1 MTRIL
6 KTLQEVGL
14 GYVTLGQPSPSLSG
28 GEAQRVRLAR
38 EVTKAKTGDL
48 VLLDEPTTG
57 LHPGDLDRLLTVLDR
72 LTANG
77 CTVVV
82 VEHQADVIAA
92 ADWRIEL
99 GPGGGPDGG
108 RLQHCG
114 PAVAEQRPR
123 VTPRAKPRA
132 DRRSSDA
139 IRVRGAR
146 AHNLQGVD
154 VEFAKDRFTVVTGV
168 SGSGKSSL
176 VHDVVAAEADRR
188 LLECLSVYERQ
199 SVREGPEAPVDSL
212 TGLGPTMSIDAV
224 RHDLRQRVGPA
235 CVWDAART
243 TVGRSSDLDRLISP
257 RPGAR
262 RCADVPRLRRR
273 PGSPVRRRRRKQR
286 GSATTAA
293 TSAVPIEPRHLIGS
307 PASDLSAVPGARR
320 RAGVRLRQLIVQPD
334 APLVP
339 AVFGGGLAWFGTD
352 GGRRATTLMRTL
364 AERYRFDPD
373 THAVVGAE

>member
-1 MTRIL
+1 M
-6 KTLQEVGL
+6 
-14 GYVTLGQPSPSLSG
+14 
-28 GEAQRVRLAR
+28 RLAR
-38 EVTKAKTGDL
+38 EVTKAKAGDL

-57 LHPGDLDRLLTVLDR
+57 LHPGDLDRLLGVLDR

-92 ADWRIEL
+92 ADWRIDL

-114 PAVAEQRPR
+114 PPVAEKQPR

-132 DRRSSDA
+132 GRRSSDA

-154 VEFAKDRFTVVTGV
+154 VDFAKGRFTVVTGV

-176 VHDVVAAEADRR
+176 VDDVVAAEATRR

-212 TGLGPTMSIDAV
+212 TGLGPTMIIDAV
-224 RHDLRQRVGPA
+224 RHELRLARAGLRRR
-235 CVWDAART
+235 DAARA
-243 TVGRSSDLDRLISP
+243 TVGRSSDLDRLLAVVM
-257 RPGAR
+257 AR
-262 RCADVPRLRRR
+262 GRCPHLPRLRRR
-273 PGSPVRRRRRKQR
+273 RTSAGRRRRRKQR
-286 GSATTAA
+286 GVRRLRDQRGADRAA
-293 TSAVPIEPRHLIGS
+293 S
-307 PASDLSAVPGARR
+307 PDGVAGVDLSAVPGARS
-320 RAGVRLRQLIVQPD
+320 RA
-334 APLVP
+334 ASS
-339 AVFGGGLAWFGTD
+339 TS
-352 GGRRATTLMRTL
+352 TS
-364 AERYRFDPD
+364 
-373 THAVVGAE
+373 